1 MGRVHAITAGIA
13 TLAWCAGCGVGGIS
27 SGGADAAPGEVDAG
41 DGGGIPE
48 SGVTV
53 EFDILGPNGQPV
65 AGGPL
70 EFEDFTIVQLTMQL
84 HTLQLIG
91 DTAPSG
97 DLVYQSRSMQFPASA
112 SIPRVSFAEAPP
124 GIYSR
129 LTFDVERTWADESL
143 PAGFEGARLA
153 VRVVGAA
160 HLSNKDR
167 QFEYVDDQLA
177 SIEIGFDEE
186 VVAGIP
192 GIVSVELD
200 LIEWFDGVDW
210 EMLDSQGNPN
220 KPIPIGMG
228 ENEETAGIL
237 RAALPTSFQVRE

>member
-1 MGRVHAITAGIA
+1 M
-13 TLAWCAGCGVGGIS
+13 GGIS
-27 SGGADAAPGEVDAG
+27 GSDADGSPGDVDGG
-41 DGGGIPE
+41 DGGAPE

-70 EFEDFTIVQLTMQL
+70 EFEEFTINQLTMQL
-84 HTLQLIG
+84 HALQLIG

-97 DLVYQSRSMQFPASA
+97 DLIYDSRAMQFPAA
-112 SIPRVSFAEAPP
+112 AAVPRVSFADAPP

-143 PAGFEGARLA
+143 PEGFGGVRLA
-153 VRVVGAA
+153 VRVLGEA
-160 HLSNKDR
+160 HLENKDR
-167 QFEYVDDQLA
+167 AFEYIDDQVA
-177 SIEIGFDEE
+177 SIELGFDEE

-200 LIEWFDGVDW
+200 PIEWFDGVDW
-210 EMLDSQGNPN
+210 AMLDSQGNPN
-220 KPIPIGMG
+220 RPLPIGMG
-228 ENEETAGIL
+228 ENEETAALL
-237 RAALPTSFQVRE
+237 RAALPGSFQIRE

>member
-1 MGRVHAITAGIA
+1 MGRALTITVGIA
-13 TLAWCAGCGVGGIS
+13 TLAWCTGCGVGGVS
-27 SGGADAAPGEVDAG
+27 HGDGSDASPGGP
-41 DGGGIPE
+41 DGGGVPE

-53 EFDILGPNGQPV
+53 EFDVLGPNGQPV

-70 EFEDFTIVQLTMQL
+70 EFEDFTITQLTMQL

-97 DLVYQSRSMQFPASA
+97 DLVYDSRAMQFPASA
-112 SIPRVSFAEAPP
+112 TIPRVSFAEAPP

-143 PAGFEGARLA
+143 PEGFAGVRLA
-153 VRVVGAA
+153 VRVLGEA
-160 HLSNKDR
+160 HLASKDR
-167 QFEYVDDQLA
+167 AFEYIDDQIA
-177 SIEIGFDEE
+177 SIEVGFDEE

-200 LIEWFDGVDW
+200 LTEWFDGVDW

-220 KPIPIGMG
+220 KPVAIGMG

-237 RAALPTSFQVRE
+237 RAALPGSFQVRD